1 MSETI
6 ITVPVVKPTAEVDC
20 RLLVYDNARHI
31 QGELTA
37 YVQERTSYKM
47 TIAIQ
52 DADTLP
58 NGSYRYDLQDVATDE
73 IIGTGLLVVGD
84 STTSSPTA
92 YETPTEIKVYEQ

>member
-6 ITVPVVKPTAEVDC
+6 ITVPVIKPTAEVDC
-20 RLLVYDNARHI
+20 RLLVYDTARHI

-37 YVQERTSYKM
+37 YVQAKTAYKM

-58 NGSYRYDLQDVATDE
+58 NGSYRYELQDIATDE
-73 IIGTGLLVVGD
+73 IIGKGLLVVGD
-84 STTSSPTA
+84 STASDPTA
-92 YETPTEIKVYEQ
+92 YEASTEIHVYE